1 MNQIFTQF
9 QQAVEREMVRIL
21 KSNYHV
27 ISEKFNIPL
36 EELIREAP
44 LNIQLPQVV
53 STTSVL
59 EESPVLSTTSVLEES
74 PVLSTTSVLEES
86 PVLSTTSV
94 LEESPVLSTS
104 DSLEKKTLKELRQ
117 ICKDLN
123 IKSSNMKKN
132 EIIRHIREHADQHQ
146 NDAFDNLSKVE
157 LQKLCKEKQI
167 PKYKSKMKRVELIE
181 LLKDYEL
188 LESEEVV
195 VPETSVSEVAPE
207 TSVSEVVPET
217 SVSEV
222 APETSVSEEVVVP
235 QVDDLVVSSFEID
248 SEEEDDVFSTN
259 TTSSMSQT
267 TQNPSYVF
275 PSADKKDIYANEFME
290 GIGSLTD
297 FVENQ
302 ENNLYIQTDFGS
314 MPSSRLEKMCKD
326 RNLNITGKRQNEW
339 RAMLEADE
347 EQRMK
352 CLLAIEN
359 DSIL

>member
-53 STTSVL
+53 
-59 EESPVLSTTSVLEES
+59 
-74 PVLSTTSVLEES
+74 STTSVLEES

-195 VPETSVSEVAPE
+195 VPETSVSEVAAETSVSEVVPE
-207 TSVSEVVPET
+207 TSVSEVAPET

>member
-222 APETSVSEEVVVP
+222 APETSVSEVAPETSVSEVVPETSVSEVAPETSVSEEVVVP

-275 PSADKKDIYANEFME
+275 PSAE
-290 GIGSLTD
+290 IG
-297 FVENQ
+297 
-302 ENNLYIQTDFGS
+302 
-314 MPSSRLEKMCKD
+314 
-326 RNLNITGKRQNEW
+326 
-339 RAMLEADE
+339 RAHV
-347 EQRMK
+347 
-352 CLLAIEN
+352 
-359 DSIL
+359 

>member
-53 STTSVL
+53 
-59 EESPVLSTTSVLEES
+59 
-74 PVLSTTSVLEES
+74 STTSVLEES

-195 VPETSVSEVAPE
+195 VPETSVSEVAAETSVSEVVPE
-207 TSVSEVVPET
+207 TSVSEVAPET

-297 FVENQ
+297 FVEK
-302 ENNLYIQTDFGS
+302 IG
-314 MPSSRLEKMCKD
+314 
-326 RNLNITGKRQNEW
+326 
-339 RAMLEADE
+339 RAHV
-347 EQRMK
+347 
-352 CLLAIEN
+352 
-359 DSIL
+359 